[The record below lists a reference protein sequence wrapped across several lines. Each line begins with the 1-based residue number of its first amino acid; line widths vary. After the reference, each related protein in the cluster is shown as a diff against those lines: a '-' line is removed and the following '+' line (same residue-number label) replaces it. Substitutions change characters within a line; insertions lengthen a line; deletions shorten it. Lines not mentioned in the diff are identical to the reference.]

1 MMMMMIII
9 IIIIIIIHCYNN
21 KQTTGFSKS
30 YEAEV
35 FKSFRTLVYDISFFK
50 GT

>member
-9 IIIIIIIHCYNN
+9 IIIIHCYNS
-21 KQTTGFSKS
+21 KQTSGFSKS

>member
-1 MMMMMIII
+1 MMMMITIMII
-9 IIIIIIIHCYNN
+9 IIQIVINN
-21 KQTTGFSKS
+21 KQTSGFSKS

-35 FKSFRTLVYDISFFK
+35 FKSFRTLVYDKSFFK